1 MPFSLKDRVALVT
14 GSSSGIGQETAIWF
28 ARAGA
33 AVAVHYNRDEAGA
46 RKTADEVRAVGGRVS
61 IIQADLFDPADAE
74 RLVDQTVASFGQLHI
89 VVNSAGDIKERVPL
103 HETPVALWDY
113 IMDIN
118 LKAAFLVSKRAFP
131 HLAAAGSAGRL
142 INVSSAAAYEGGRG
156 GDGAYAAAKAGVNA
170 MTKAFAK
177 ELAPHQATANI
188 LCPGPV
194 ETPMLAANPPEIIEM
209 FRAKLPLGYGK
220 PEDLAAGALFLAS
233 AEARW
238 VSGAILDMNGG
249 INMP

>member
-1 MPFSLKDRVALVT
+1 MPFSLKQRVALVT
-14 GSSSGIGQETAIWF
+14 GSSSGIGQATAVWL

-33 AVAVHYNRDEAGA
+33 DVVIHYNRDEAGA
-46 RKTADEVRAVGGRVS
+46 QETARQVRAAGARAT
-61 IIQADLFDPADAE
+61 IIQANLMQPDDPE
-74 RLVDQTVASFGQLHI
+74 RLVASAVAEFGQLHI
-89 VVNSAGDIKERVPL
+89 VVNSAGDIRERMPL
-103 HETPVALWDY
+103 HQTPLEVWDY
-113 IMDIN
+113 LMNIN
-118 LKAAFLVSKRAFP
+118 LKSTFLVSRHAFA
-131 HLAAAGSAGRL
+131 HLAAAGPAGRL

-156 GDGAYAAAKAGVNA
+156 GDGVYAAAKAGVNA
-170 MTKAFAK
+170 LTKAFAK
-177 ELAPHQATANI
+177 ELAPHRATANI

-220 PEDLAAGALFLAS
+220 PDDLAAGALFLAS
-233 AEARW
+233 DEARW

>member
-1 MPFSLKDRVALVT
+1 MPFSLKQRVALVT
-14 GSSSGIGQETAIWF
+14 GSSSGIGQATAVWL

-33 AVAVHYNRDEAGA
+33 DVAIHYNRDEAGA
-46 RKTADEVRAVGGRVS
+46 QETARQVRAAGARAT
-61 IIQADLFDPADAE
+61 IIQANLFQPEDAE
-74 RLVDQTVASFGQLHI
+74 RLVDRAVAEFGRLNI
-89 VVNSAGDIKERVPL
+89 VVNSAGDIKERMPL
-103 HETPVALWDY
+103 HQTPLEVWDY
-113 IMDIN
+113 LMNIN
-118 LKAAFLVSKRAFP
+118 LKSTFLVSRRAFP
-131 HLAAAGSAGRL
+131 HLAAAGPAGRL

-156 GDGAYAAAKAGVNA
+156 GDGVYAAAKAGVNA

-177 ELAPHQATANI
+177 ELAPHRATANI

-220 PEDLAAGALFLAS
+220 PDDLAAGALFLAS
-233 AEARW
+233 DEARW

>member
-14 GSSSGIGQETAIWF
+14 GSSSGIGQATAIWL

-33 AVAVHYNRDEAGA
+33 DLAIHYNRDEAGA
-46 RKTADEVRAVGGRVS
+46 QETARQVRAAGARAT
-61 IIQADLFDPADAE
+61 IIQANLMQPEAAE
-74 RLVDQTVASFGQLHI
+74 RLVAEAVAAYGKLDI
-89 VVNSAGDIKERVPL
+89 VVNSAGDIRERMPL
-103 HETPVALWDY
+103 HQTPLEVWDY
-113 IMDIN
+113 LMTIN
-118 LKAAFLVSKRAFP
+118 LKAAFLVSKAAFP
-131 HLAAAGSAGRL
+131 FLAAAGPAGRL

-156 GDGAYAAAKAGVNA
+156 GDGVYGAAKAAVNA
-170 MTKAFAK
+170 LTKAFAK
-177 ELAPHQATANI
+177 ELAPHRATANI

-220 PEDLAAGALFLAS
+220 PDDLAAGALFLAS
-233 AEARW
+233 DEARW

>member
-14 GSSSGIGQETAIWF
+14 GSSSGIGQATAIWL

-33 AVAVHYNRDEAGA
+33 DLAIHYNRDEAGA
-46 RKTADEVRAVGGRVS
+46 QETARQVRAAGARAT
-61 IIQADLFDPADAE
+61 IIQANLMQPEDAE
-74 RLVDQTVASFGQLHI
+74 RLVADAVAAYGKLNI
-89 VVNSAGDIKERVPL
+89 VVNSAGDIRERMPL
-103 HETPVALWDY
+103 HQTPLEVWDY
-113 IMDIN
+113 LMTIN
-118 LKAAFLVSKRAFP
+118 LKAAFLVSKASFP
-131 HLAAAGSAGRL
+131 FLAAAGPAGRL

-156 GDGAYAAAKAGVNA
+156 GDGVYGAAKAAVNA
-170 MTKAFAK
+170 LTKAFAK
-177 ELAPHQATANI
+177 ELAPHRATANI

-220 PEDLAAGALFLAS
+220 PDDLAAGALFLAS
-233 AEARW
+233 DEARW

>member
-14 GSSSGIGQETAIWF
+14 GSSSGIGQATAIWF

-33 AVAVHYNRDEAGA
+33 NVAVHYNRDEAGA
-46 RKTADEVRAVGGRVS
+46 QETARQIRAAGA
-61 IIQADLFDPADAE
+61 QATILQANLMQPEDAE
-74 RLVDQTVASFGQLHI
+74 RLVDGAVAAFGKLNI
-89 VVNSAGDIKERVPL
+89 VVNSAGDIRERMPL
-103 HETPVALWDY
+103 HQTPLEVWDY
-113 IMDIN
+113 LMTIN
-118 LKAAFLVSKRAFP
+118 LRSTFLVSRRAFA
-131 HLAAAGSAGRL
+131 HLAEAGPAGRL

-156 GDGAYAAAKAGVNA
+156 GDGVYAAAKAAVNA
-170 MTKAFAK
+170 LTKAFAK
-177 ELAPHQATANI
+177 ELAPHRATANI

-194 ETPMLAANPPEIIEM
+194 ETPMLAANPPEIVEM

-220 PEDLAAGALFLAS
+220 PDDLAAGALFLAS
-233 AEARW
+233 DEARW